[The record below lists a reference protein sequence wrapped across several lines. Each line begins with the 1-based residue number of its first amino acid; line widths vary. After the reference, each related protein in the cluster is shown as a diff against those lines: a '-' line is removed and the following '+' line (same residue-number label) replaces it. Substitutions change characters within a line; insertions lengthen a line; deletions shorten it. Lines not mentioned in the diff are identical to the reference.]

1 MLVILSLYPK
11 FKAIER
17 IQPQALKTKEK
28 FVEQYIRS
36 TCEGAEEWAEML
48 GADGGARGMWRECRF
63 RGFGVCRVSKGF

>member
-28 FVEQYIRS
+28 VVEQYIWNM
-36 TCEGAEEWAEML
+36 CEGAEEWVEML
-48 GADGGARGMWRECRF
+48 GADGGARGMWTECRF
-63 RGFGVCRVSKGF
+63 RGFGVGGVSKGF